1 MNKQKGFNLIEL
13 MIVVAVIGILASIAM
28 PAYTDYVTRGKLVEA
43 STQLSD
49 ARVKLEQYYQDN
61 RNYGSTDTE
70 CGVVVPSSPSKYFTF
85 SCNWGAGATNQFFV
99 VTATGV
105 VATPTAGFIYTID
118 QDNLKTSDTPWGDGA
133 TCWVMKKGDTC

>member
-70 CGVVVPSSPSKYFTF
+70 CGVAVPSSPSKYFTF

-118 QDNLKTSDTPWGDGA
+118 QDNAKTSDTPWGDGA